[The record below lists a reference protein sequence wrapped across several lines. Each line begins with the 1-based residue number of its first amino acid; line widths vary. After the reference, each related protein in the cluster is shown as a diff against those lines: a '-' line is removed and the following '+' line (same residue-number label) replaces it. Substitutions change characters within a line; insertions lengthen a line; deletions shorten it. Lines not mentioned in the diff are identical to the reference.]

1 MVEMGKGRDV
11 GKKREW
17 TAYVHLR
24 QYLNYVTAST
34 RIRLVLLLLFFEHIR
49 SYYAYLVGGEN

>member
-17 TAYVHLR
+17 TAYVRSR
-24 QYLNYVTAST
+24 QYFICVTVST
-34 RIRLVLLLLFFEHIR
+34 RIRLVLLLFFECIR
-49 SYYAYLVGGEN
+49 SYYAYLVGGED